1 MTDGKTAPRSIR
13 ITLNGVL
20 RTAAAGST
28 VADLL
33 RELAI
38 RRDQVAVERNR
49 AIVPR
54 KDHETTALEDGDEL
68 ELVTFLGG
76 G

>member
-1 MTDGKTAPRSIR
+1 M
-13 ITLNGVL
+13 
-20 RTAAAGST
+20 
-28 VADLL
+28 ADLL